1 MEPSPVIPRR
11 LLLAALG
18 SLLLSGLGPNPGWA
32 QQEFPSRPMQAV
44 IGFPAGS
51 GADIM
56 CRTFTNRV
64 QELAGQSIVIV
75 NKPGAFGSLSYAQV
89 ASSKP
94 DGYTFLMAG
103 NALMSTSSSFVKNLP
118 FDRKSFIPV
127 TSIAETPFIVTVS
140 ASSTVKTMA
149 ELIAN
154 LKSRTKNRYG
164 TNNPANTVATAY
176 LRSREGFNAEPV
188 NYKGAADA
196 LVDVENG
203 TLDFMIFDGA
213 FVIAHIKS
221 GKLRPL
227 AVTSNYRVKALP
239 EVPTMIEAGFKDYE
253 FNPWWGVYVPAGTPQ
268 PVIDKLAG
276 WFSAVAKS
284 DEIAKALAPLVLVPV
299 TITAAEMSKR
309 LDADGPIWN
318 DNLKAAGIEP
328 Q

>member
-1 MEPSPVIPRR
+1 MKSLRMAMAGLCAIV
-11 LLLAALG
+11 AAGLQPG
-18 SLLLSGLGPNPGWA
+18 LSAA
-32 QQEFPSRPMQAV
+32 QQDFPSRSMQAV

-56 CRTFTNRV
+56 CRTFTNRA
-64 QELAGQSIVIV
+64 QEMAGQSIVMV

-103 NALMSTSSSFVKNLP
+103 NALMSASTSFVKNLP
-118 FDRKSFIPV
+118 FDRNSFVPV
-127 TSIAETPFIVTVS
+127 TSIAETPFIVTV
-140 ASSTVKTMA
+140 ATSSSIKSMS
-149 ELIAN
+149 ELITH
-154 LKSRTKNRYG
+154 LKSRPKNRYG
-164 TNNPANTVATAY
+164 TNNPANVVATAY
-176 LRSREGFNAEPV
+176 LRSISGFVAEPV

-227 AVTSNYRVKALP
+227 AATSDYRVKALP
-239 EVPTMIEAGFKDYE
+239 DVPTMIEAGFKDYV
-253 FNPWWGVYVPAGTPQ
+253 FNPWWGIYVAAGTPQ

-284 DEIAKALAPLVLVPV
+284 SEIAKALHPLVLVPV
-299 TITAAEMSKR
+299 TITAAEMTKR
-309 LDADGPIWN
+309 LDADGPVWTE
-318 DNLKAAGIEP
+318 NLKAAGITP